1 MTQYWLA
8 PRPKTVEHQHPF
20 LVFDDHDR
28 LHMPLTI
35 FAKEACTRVS
45 PKTVQTYLYSIL
57 PFFGWLDSDVWQ
69 QRAGVT
75 WDAAPLQVRRAIDDY
90 LTQKLRCQVQP
101 HHQGWKFIAIT
112 VGTRSTLRIFLA
124 ALKMFYQVM
133 HERGTYEF
141 ANPLVDSMSATIAT
155 VQAHL
160 DREEDEHTPPHM
172 PEQSGV
178 EASRTRPRHRLTDSY
193 YKLEHE
199 EWLPQI
205 IDDPKLPGLILEG
218 GQKLPLKYTRQRDEV
233 VTWLLF
239 DTGARVSEVTG
250 LMLGDW
256 AALGTHTKA
265 RAFNKGSYGRRIKTL
280 SFYDDTVILLK
291 RYFDEERI
299 RFDPNGY
306 QLEDYLLLSKRKQ
319 MDLQTIPLFL
329 TAQATQLTSK
339 DYREHYWNPAC
350 QAASIEADVHQS
362 RHWHVTREVRDI
374 YETAKSKEEI
384 ERRLRGII
392 EYMKWKSEETLA
404 AYQHYFDE
412 QQHADTREQFHKR
425 MHQEVQ
431 YYLEE
436 RRRGKRGKYSSP
448 KDKNKETSPLAHTVL
463 HLDDEPDLAFLYGL
477 AEEA

>member
-20 LVFDDHDR
+20 LVFDGHNR
-28 LHMPLTI
+28 LHMPLTT
-35 FAKEACTRVS
+35 FAKEACRRVS
-45 PKTVQTYLYSIL
+45 PKAVQTYLYSIM
-57 PFFGWLDSDVWQ
+57 PFFSWLDTDVWQ

-90 LTQKLRCQVQP
+90 LGQKLQCQVQP
-101 HHQGWKFIAIT
+101 HHQGWKFVAIT

-133 HERGTYEF
+133 RERGTYGF
-141 ANPLVDSMSATIAT
+141 ANPLVDSMSATIAA

-160 DREEDEHTPPHM
+160 DREEGEQTPPHM

-178 EASRTRPRHRLTDSY
+178 EAPRTRPRHRLTDSY

-218 GQKLPLKYTRQRDEV
+218 GQYLPLKYTRQRDEV

-265 RAFNKGSYGRRIKTL
+265 RAFNKGSYGRRTKTL

-299 RFDPNGY
+299 RFDPYGHR
-306 QLEDYLLLSKRKQ
+306 LEDYLLLSKCKHV
-319 MDLQTIPLFL
+319 DLQTIPLFL
-329 TAQATQLTSK
+329 TAQGTQLAPK

-350 QAASIEADVHQS
+350 QAAGIEADVHQS
-362 RHWHVTREVRDI
+362 RHWHVTRSVRDI

-384 ERRLRGII
+384 EQRLRGLV
-392 EYMKWKSEETLA
+392 EYMKWKSEETLT

-412 QQHADTREQFHKR
+412 QQRADTREQFHKR

-431 YYLEE
+431 HYLEE
-436 RRRGKRGKYSSP
+436 RQRGKRGKYSP
-448 KDKNKETSPLAHTVL
+448 PREKHKEAPLPAQTVI
-463 HLDDEPDLAFLYGL
+463 HLADEPDLAFLYSL
-477 AEEA
+477 AGEA

>member
-1 MTQYWLA
+1 
-8 PRPKTVEHQHPF
+8 V
-20 LVFDDHDR
+20 
-28 LHMPLTI
+28 
-35 FAKEACTRVS
+35 
-45 PKTVQTYLYSIL
+45 
-57 PFFGWLDSDVWQ
+57 
-69 QRAGVT
+69 
-75 WDAAPLQVRRAIDDY
+75 
-90 LTQKLRCQVQP
+90 QKLQCQVQS
-101 HHQGWKFIAIT
+101 HHQGWKFVAIT

-133 HERGTYEF
+133 RERGTYGF
-141 ANPLVDSMSATIAT
+141 ANPLVDSMSVTIVA

-160 DREEDEHTPPHM
+160 DREEDQQTPPHM

-178 EASRTRPRHRLTDSY
+178 EAPRTRPRHRLTDSY

-205 IDDPKLPGLILEG
+205 IDDLKLPGLILEG
-218 GQKLPLKYTRQRDEV
+218 GQHLPLKYTRQRDEV

-265 RAFNKGSYGRRIKTL
+265 RAFNKGSYGRRTKTL

-306 QLEDYLLLSKRKQ
+306 RLEDYLLLSKYKHV
-319 MDLQTIPLFL
+319 DLQTIPLFL
-329 TAQATQLTSK
+329 TTQGTPLAPK
-339 DYREHYWNPAC
+339 EYREHYWNPAC
-350 QAASIEADVHQS
+350 QAAGIEADVHQS

-384 ERRLRGII
+384 EQRLRGLV

-404 AYQHYFDE
+404 AYQLM
-412 QQHADTREQFHKR
+412 K
-425 MHQEVQ
+425 V
-431 YYLEE
+431 
-436 RRRGKRGKYSSP
+436 
-448 KDKNKETSPLAHTVL
+448 N
-463 HLDDEPDLAFLYGL
+463 
-477 AEEA
+477 

>member
-141 ANPLVDSMSATIAT
+141 ANPLVDSMSVTIAV

-160 DREEDEHTPPHM
+160 DREEDEQTPPHM

-256 AALGTHTKA
+256 TALGTHTKA

-329 TAQATQLTSK
+329 TAQATQLTPK

-350 QAASIEADVHQS
+350 QAA
-362 RHWHVTREVRDI
+362 
-374 YETAKSKEEI
+374 
-384 ERRLRGII
+384 GIHPKPR
-392 EYMKWKSEETLA
+392 Y
-404 AYQHYFDE
+404 
-412 QQHADTREQFHKR
+412 
-425 MHQEVQ
+425 VQ
-431 YYLEE
+431 
-436 RRRGKRGKYSSP
+436 K
-448 KDKNKETSPLAHTVL
+448 
-463 HLDDEPDLAFLYGL
+463 
-477 AEEA
+477 